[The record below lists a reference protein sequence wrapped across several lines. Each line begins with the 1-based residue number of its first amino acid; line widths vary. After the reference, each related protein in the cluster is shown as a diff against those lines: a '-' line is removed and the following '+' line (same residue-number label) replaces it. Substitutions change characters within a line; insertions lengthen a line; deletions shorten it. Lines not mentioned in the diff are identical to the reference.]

1 MRLLTMPLLKQHI
14 FSKVVGYHTVL
25 LSQLAALAE
34 HEKMKR
40 LAHILTYEKL
50 FVLLLPTTPTED
62 LNISRKDP
70 RAGGSFT

>member
-14 FSKVVGYHTVL
+14 FSKVVGCHTVL

-40 LAHILTYEKL
+40 LAHILT
-50 FVLLLPTTPTED
+50 
-62 LNISRKDP
+62 
-70 RAGGSFT
+70 